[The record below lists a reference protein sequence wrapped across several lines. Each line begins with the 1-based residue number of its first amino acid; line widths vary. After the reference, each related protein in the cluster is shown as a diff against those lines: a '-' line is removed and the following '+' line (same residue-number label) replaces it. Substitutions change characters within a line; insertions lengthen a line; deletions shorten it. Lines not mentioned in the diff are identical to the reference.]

1 MSINKRNKPGMRMVI
16 ANTKQLEL
24 APQILIVFPRQA
36 SNFGKISRIE
46 NTCFDNFSSS
56 LIITTTTTITTTAN
70 TIMPPF
76 DKHENNSLL
85 LANNSN
91 SNNNGNI
98 SNMSVLRNSLSSS
111 IRSSFSSSSSFK
123 RLKAKASSPLS
134 PESSGRGV
142 SFNPEIRVIETLEE
156 EGENYSLYYLQHHRQ
171 NQHYQRATKAKTWY
185 TDTEISIFQQQA
197 CDTIRRFQ
205 RKRLSREDCLRGL
218 ECQTTRCTASKL
230 RIAFAHDLILNEK
243 RKREIADPN
252 RLSQMLAIITTASE
266 EEALEIARQDAEEAR
281 MHHGEKNNSG
291 DDDNDETTSKPF
303 RCFFLEFPTWFLPH
317 SKASPFQDFPA

>member
-1 MSINKRNKPGMRMVI
+1 MVVS
-16 ANTKQLEL
+16 NTNQLESI
-24 APQILIVFPRQA
+24 PQISHRFP
-36 SNFGKISRIE
+36 SSKIE
-46 NTCFDNFSSS
+46 NTCFTDNFSSS
-56 LIITTTTTITTTAN
+56 LIITTITTTT
-70 TIMPPF
+70 TIMPPL
-76 DKHENNSLL
+76 DNHENNSVL
-85 LANNSN
+85 LANNN
-91 SNNNGNI
+91 NNDNNGNI

-111 IRSSFSSSSSFK
+111 IRSSSSSFK
-123 RLKAKASSPLS
+123 RLKAKASSSLS
-134 PESSGRGV
+134 PEPSGRGV
-142 SFNPEIRVIETLEE
+142 SFNPEIRVIETHDEE
-156 EGENYSLYYLQHHRQ
+156 EEKYSLYYHQHHHHPPHHQ
-171 NQHYQRATKAKTWY
+171 HHQHYRATKAKTWY

-281 MHHGEKNNSG
+281 LHHHEKNNSG
-291 DDDNDETTSKPF
+291 DGDDGETTSKPF
-303 RCFFLEFPTWFLPH
+303 RCFFLEFPKWFLPH
-317 SKASPFQDFPA
+317 STASPFQDLPV